1 MSLFKYKPPK
11 KIVLD
16 ERSITT
22 LDSKHK
28 ELQSEFQYI
37 QDTIIPELENE
48 RSMLKER
55 LQILKGGITPPN
67 SEATKPTSNLEEC
80 LEIKDRIKEITATI
94 KKYQQDYKNYYLN
107 NSEYIFEY
115 FETKKTITSGGSM
128 KTKSLNAFFNLPES
142 KKNRRT
148 LQKSTQQR

>member
-28 ELQSEFQYI
+28 ELQSDFQYI

-48 RSMLKER
+48 RNTLKDR
-55 LQILKGGITPPN
+55 LRILKNGGGGGANPYTGGN
-67 SEATKPTSNLEEC
+67 
-80 LEIKDRIKEITATI
+80 
-94 KKYQQDYKNYYLN
+94 
-107 NSEYIFEY
+107 
-115 FETKKTITSGGSM
+115 GGSGIV
-128 KTKSLNAFFNLPES
+128 LLRF
-142 KKNRRT
+142 RT
-148 LQKSTQQR
+148 